1 MADKL
6 VKRALTMPHLD
17 PPEDKTITTLYAGG
31 LGDTITETDL
41 KNHFY
46 QFGEIRT
53 ITIVQRQQR
62 AFIQFAT
69 SQAAEVAAKKSFN
82 KPVVNS
88 CRLKVK
94 WGRSQQPEEKKR
106 RRTEP
111 QILESSLSLFQGS
124 QELFLL
130 LLLQKKPLPTT
141 STYPLVVLQL
151 W

>member
-1 MADKL
+1 
-6 VKRALTMPHLD
+6 MPHLD

-53 ITIVQRQQR
+53 ITIVQRQQH